1 MQEGIIF
8 NIQRFSVNDGP
19 GIRTTVFYKGCP
31 LNCLWC
37 HNPESK
43 SKKKELLFD
52 EKKCV
57 LCGACAVVCPND
69 CHSFDAG
76 EHFLDRTK
84 CVACGACAEACAP
97 EALELVGNTKTV
109 EQVVEEVLKDQA
121 FYETSGGGMTLTGGE
136 PMAQFDFTMEL
147 LRLGKEA
154 GLHICMETCGF
165 SSAEKY
171 ALCAE
176 YVDLFLWDWKLTDRE
191 LHKMY
196 TGVYNDTIID
206 NLRLLDS
213 MGAKFVLRCPIIPGI
228 NDNDGHFRGIAHVA
242 NSHSGVTA
250 VEVEPYHPLGKA
262 KSERLGREYSIG
274 DIEFPDNARAEEWIA
289 RIASFT
295 DKPVRRG

>member
-1 MQEGIIF
+1 
-8 NIQRFSVNDGP
+8 
-19 GIRTTVFYKGCP
+19 
-31 LNCLWC
+31 
-37 HNPESK
+37 
-43 SKKKELLFD
+43 
-52 EKKCV
+52 
-57 LCGACAVVCPND
+57 
-69 CHSFDAG
+69 
-76 EHFLDRTK
+76 
-84 CVACGACAEACAP
+84 
-97 EALELVGNTKTV
+97 
-109 EQVVEEVLKDQA
+109 
-121 FYETSGGGMTLTGGE
+121 
-136 PMAQFDFTMEL
+136 MEL

-213 MGAKFVLRCPIIPGI
+213 MGAKFVLRCPVIPGI

>member
-1 MQEGIIF
+1 MGTVF
-8 NIQRFSVNDGP
+8 NIQKFCVNDGP
-19 GIRTTVFYKGCP
+19 GIRTSVFLKGCP
-31 LNCLWC
+31 LRCAWC
-37 HNPESK
+37 HNPESQRIAF
-43 SKKKELLFD
+43 ELAYD
-52 EKKCV
+52 GDKCLGCGRCV
-57 LCGACAVVCPND
+57 SLCPSGA
-69 CHSFDAG
+69 HWFAG
-76 EHFLDRTK
+76 GKHELDRELCLGCGS
-84 CVACGACAEACAP
+84 CVGPLCPATELFGKEMSAESVIA
-97 EALELVGNTKTV
+97 
-109 EQVVEEVLKDQA
+109 EVMRDSI

-213 MGAKFVLRCPIIPGI
+213 MGAKFVLRCPVIPGI

>member
-1 MQEGIIF
+1 MGTVF
-8 NIQRFSVNDGP
+8 NIQKFCVNDGP
-19 GIRTTVFYKGCP
+19 GIRTSVFLKGCP
-31 LNCLWC
+31 LRCAWC
-37 HNPESK
+37 HNPESQHVAFELAYDGDK
-43 SKKKELLFD
+43 CLGCGRCVSLCPSGAHVFTGGKHELNRERCVGCGSCVGPLCPATELFGKEM
-52 EKKCV
+52 
-57 LCGACAVVCPND
+57 
-69 CHSFDAG
+69 S
-76 EHFLDRTK
+76 
-84 CVACGACAEACAP
+84 AEAVIA
-97 EALELVGNTKTV
+97 
-109 EQVVEEVLKDQA
+109 EVMRDSI

-213 MGAKFVLRCPIIPGI
+213 MGAKFVLRCPVIPGI
-228 NDNDGHFRGIAHVA
+228 NDNDGHFQGIANVA

-274 DIEFPDNARAEEWIA
+274 DVEFPDNARAEEWIA